1 MFDPNSFNL
10 LELDR
15 IIESYDYES
24 DPVLYELFRPVEA
37 TLWGCIENYGAGIN
51 NFGIQMA
58 NHLRRTSLDVMKF
71 MVEELGFSES
81 AGRNF
86 QAANLFQ
93 DLGKI
98 HPDYDPHIWVL
109 PHRPTEEE
117 RAEKRKHAARGPEI
131 IESALEGA
139 PQELLD
145 HPHIKTVIPAIQ
157 LFHHER
163 VDGSGLFHKKGNEMG
178 LVIKAVCI
186 ADAKDGDMI
195 RRGHH
200 DFHRTE
206 AQALFRM
213 KGLPEYDPK
222 GKYVGAFDD
231 LLDTYIAYREKI
243 SGHFDPPAKA

>member
-1 MFDPNSFNL
+1 M
-10 LELDR
+10 
-15 IIESYDYES
+15 
-24 DPVLYELFRPVEA
+24 
-37 TLWGCIENYGAGIN
+37 
-51 NFGIQMA
+51 
-58 NHLRRTSLDVMKF
+58 
-71 MVEELGFSES
+71 S
-81 AGRNF
+81 AWT
-86 QAANLFQ
+86 AAACS
-93 DLGKI
+93 
-98 HPDYDPHIWVL
+98 
-109 PHRPTEEE
+109 T
-117 RAEKRKHAARGPEI
+117 
-131 IESALEGA
+131 
-139 PQELLD
+139 
-145 HPHIKTVIPAIQ
+145 
-157 LFHHER
+157 
-163 VDGSGLFHKKGNEMG
+163 KKGNEMG